1 MNRHVIGENGS
12 RPRACT
18 AFGRLFQSGVQS
30 PAFWRSVRILFLALS
45 VFRGGLPGALRAET
59 TAELEL
65 QLQKLTNAGQ
75 HREAIAYGEA
85 RWEAAGASAKVHQL
99 LADAYYEINEGD
111 GTRRHA
117 RKALDLDPANEMA
130 ARLYVCAC
138 RDQERYEEGLKLGR
152 EWVAANP
159 GGGDI
164 YKDLALLAH
173 DAGRIEEAT
182 ELAAEGFRRKP
193 THPRIAGVHFYFQ
206 CITDDSAIAA
216 DAARK
221 WAEENKPDTYFWAQ
235 LGKGL
240 SDADN
245 ATEAL
250 PFLQRALQEGS
261 TDRGVPG
268 EIMDCYRTLGD
279 PAAAAKFIQ
288 SYGETHEVFASLWR
302 TLGAIH
308 YDVEAYGEAL
318 TAFEKARRLDPDNP
332 STVANIIFTLIEVKR
347 AQEGIEEGQRWLNY
361 ELSTATPGFHRA
373 MGNAYF
379 ARDRWLEAEP
389 HYREAVRLDHTR
401 IQDVRELVTVLTKLG
416 RVEDAVVFGRKWQ
429 STHAGEEDNG
439 LEEQIAQA
447 EKRLLSMD
455 SAPAATSG

>member
-1 MNRHVIGENGS
+1 
-12 RPRACT
+12 
-18 AFGRLFQSGVQS
+18 VQS
-30 PAFWRSVRILFLALS
+30 PAFPRSVRLVLLALS
-45 VFRGGLPGALRAET
+45 VFWIGPPGALRAET
-59 TAELEL
+59 PAELEA
-65 QLQKLTNAGQ
+65 QLQKLSNAGQ

-85 RWEAAGASAKVHQL
+85 RWEAAGPSAKVHQL
-99 LADAYYEINEGD
+99 LADAYYEIDDGD

-117 RKALDLDPANEMA
+117 QKALELDPANEMA

-138 RDQERYEEGLKLGR
+138 RDQDRYEEGLKLGR
-152 EWVAANP
+152 DWVAANP

-182 ELAAEGFRRKP
+182 ALAAEAFRRKP
-193 THPRIAGVHFYFQ
+193 AHPRIAGVHFYFQ
-206 CITDDSAIAA
+206 CITGDTVVAA
-216 DAARK
+216 DAARQ
-221 WAEENKPDTYFWAQ
+221 WAEENKPEAYFWAQ

-240 SDADN
+240 SDAEK
-245 ATEAL
+245 AREAL
-250 PFLQRALQEGS
+250 PFLERALQEGS

-279 PAAAAKFIQ
+279 RAAAAKFIQ
-288 SYGETHEVFASLWR
+288 SYGATHEVHASLWR
-302 TLGAIH
+302 TFGAIH
-308 YDVEAYGEAL
+308 YDAEAYGEAL
-318 TAFEKARRLDPDNP
+318 TAFEKSRRLDPDNP

-347 AQEGIEEGQRWLNY
+347 AQEGIEEGQRWMNY

-401 IQDVRELVTVLTKLG
+401 IQDVRELVTVLAKQG
-416 RVEDAVVFGRKWQ
+416 RVEDAVIFGRKWQ
-429 STHAGEEDNG
+429 STHADEKDNG
-439 LEEQIAQA
+439 LEEQIAKA
-447 EKRLLSMD
+447 EKRLLEAD
-455 SAPAATSG
+455 SGSAAKSG